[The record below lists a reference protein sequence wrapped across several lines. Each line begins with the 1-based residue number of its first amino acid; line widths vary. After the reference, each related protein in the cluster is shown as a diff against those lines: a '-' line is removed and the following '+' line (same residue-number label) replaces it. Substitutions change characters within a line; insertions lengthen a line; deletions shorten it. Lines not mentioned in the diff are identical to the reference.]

1 MTLNNV
7 CTLQLETACSV
18 EDRPVTTSPV
28 YPKASMSSLMTG
40 MALLLAAS
48 VVQRLVGFVRATL
61 FCRWL
66 DASQLGLWDMAFGF
80 LMTATPLM
88 ILALPGCLGRYV
100 EYYRQRGML
109 GLFLKRT
116 AVVSGLL
123 ALCGAAAV
131 AIWASPLAEL
141 VFGDRSYRPLV
152 YYLAFAL
159 VTVAAFNYLYEL
171 AMALRL
177 NRWISLIQLLNSI
190 LFAGLGLGLLVLW
203 RNDARTVIIAYAL
216 ACAITAVVALFGFK
230 PWRLAAGE
238 ANPVSLQES
247 FWPRILQYSLW
258 MWAAGAISNLF
269 AVVDRY
275 MVLHWLPTG
284 HGDPLALLGD
294 YHASRLVPMLFVSLA
309 GLFAAMSTPHLSH
322 LWETGQSRHAAEQLN
337 LLAKLLS
344 LGMLVG
350 SAGVLLAGPVLFNT
364 LLAGKYPVGLDILPM
379 TLAYCLCFSLFLL
392 LQNYVLC
399 CEKAYFA
406 GLALACGLFVNI
418 GLNLAWLP
426 VWGLTGAVCATLAA
440 NGVALLVLLVINHQL
455 GQPIDVGL
463 LLALIAPLGVA
474 LGTGWTL
481 LITAVLLFLSLRT
494 DLFINQAEKR
504 ELGALIRQM
513 LSRKMHSGNLATSDK
528 SPFPATSSTSATEP
542 APLCDI
548 SAPPP
553 TPHAEADNISDLRE
567 ERRLEEP
574 EEIDDAIP
582 PGRGWFNP
590 FFQRREH
597 PPLGQRDPLRVMF
610 VITCMPVGGAE
621 RLLVDI
627 VRRMDRK
634 IFAPELCCL
643 KYLGPLGEV
652 LAREIPAFTGL
663 LKHKYDLRVLPR
675 LYRLLRQRRI
685 DAVITV
691 GTGGDKMFW
700 GRLAAYLAG
709 VPVIASALHSTG
721 LPDRVEFLN
730 RLLTPLT
737 DAFIAVSP
745 PHAQYIIRHE
755 GCPANRTWIIPNGI
769 DTDRFSPRPAD
780 PRLRASL
787 GLQPQHRVVVLVAA
801 LRPEKNHELLLQAV
815 PIILAEWPQTR
826 FLIVGD
832 GPRRDE
838 LQQLA
843 RRFGVDHAVIF
854 TGNRDDVPDV
864 LGCADV
870 AVLCSHMEANP
881 LAVLEA
887 LACEK
892 PVVATAVGSVPLHVR
907 EGETGFLVP
916 PGDAQALAAKCLIL
930 LRHPDLARKMGRAG
944 RRHVLRHGS
953 LEKTVAGYQRLIATI
968 YTRKCGG
975 VSSQPHQFS
984 PTPQSAHPSPI
995 PCLPLEDIVSPGA
1008 ETTSSG

>member
-1 MTLNNV
+1 
-7 CTLQLETACSV
+7 
-18 EDRPVTTSPV
+18 
-28 YPKASMSSLMTG
+28 MSSLMTG

-48 VVQRLVGFVRATL
+48 VLQRLVGFVRATL

-80 LMTATPLM
+80 LMTATPLV

-109 GLFLKRT
+109 RLFLKRT
-116 AVVSGLL
+116 AIVSGFL
-123 ALCGAAAV
+123 AISGAAAV
-131 AIWASPLAEL
+131 TVGAGPLAEL
-141 VFGDRSYRPLV
+141 VFGNASYRPLV

-159 VTVAAFNYLYEL
+159 VAVAAFNYLYEL

-203 RNDARTVIIAYAL
+203 RNDAQTVIIAYGL
-216 ACAITAVVALFGFK
+216 ACAITASIAFFGLK
-230 PWRLAAGE
+230 PWRLAANEEYPLSIG
-238 ANPVSLQES
+238 ES
-247 FWPRILQYSLW
+247 FWPKILQYSLW
-258 MWAAGAISNLF
+258 VWAAGAISNLF

-275 MVLHWLPTG
+275 MVLHWLPPT

-309 GLFAAMSTPHLSH
+309 GLLAAMSTPHLSH
-322 LWETGQSRHAAEQLN
+322 LWETGQSGHAAKQLN
-337 LLAKLLS
+337 LLTKLLS
-344 LGMLVG
+344 LGLLVG
-350 SAGVLLAGPVLFNT
+350 SSAVLLAGPLLFNT
-364 LLAGKYPVGLDILPM
+364 LLAGKYPAGLDILPV
-379 TLAYCLCFSLFLL
+379 TLAYCSCFSLFLL

-406 GLALACGLFVNI
+406 GLALACGLLVNI

-440 NGVALLVLLVINHQL
+440 NGVALLVLLVINHRL

-463 LLALIAPLGVA
+463 VLALIAPLGIA
-474 LGTGWTL
+474 LGTDCTL
-481 LITAVLLFLSLRT
+481 AITAAALFFSRRT
-494 DLFINQAEKR
+494 VLFINAEEKR
-504 ELGALIRQM
+504 ELGALVRQL
-513 LSRKMHSGNLATSDK
+513 LSRKGHPGDLASSPTSF
-528 SPFPATSSTSATEP
+528 SSITSSATPQLTTPCKLDPSLKSSLITAENVPVLPRELP
-542 APLCDI
+542 AK
-548 SAPPP
+548 
-553 TPHAEADNISDLRE
+553 ESDQVL
-567 ERRLEEP
+567 
-574 EEIDDAIP
+574 P
-582 PGRGWFNP
+582 PGRACFNP
-590 FFQRREH
+590 FFRLREH
-597 PPLGQRDPLRVMF
+597 PPLGHRGPLRVMF

-621 RLLVDI
+621 RLLVDL
-627 VRRMDRK
+627 VRRLDRRL
-634 IFAPELCCL
+634 FAPELCCL

-652 LAREIPAFTGL
+652 LAQEIPAFTGL
-663 LKHKYDLRVLPR
+663 LKHKYDFRVLPR
-675 LYRLLRQRRI
+675 LYRLLRDRRV
-685 DAVITV
+685 DAVVTV

-721 LPDRVEFLN
+721 LPDRVELLN

-745 PHAQYIIRHE
+745 PHAQYIIKHE
-755 GCPANRTWIIPNGI
+755 GCPANRTWIVPNGI

-780 PRLRASL
+780 PRLRAAL
-787 GLQPQHRVVVLVAA
+787 GVQPQHRVVAVVAA
-801 LRPEKNHELLLQAV
+801 LRPEKNHELLLQAA
-815 PIILAEWPQTR
+815 PIILAELPQTR

-832 GPRRDE
+832 GPRREE

-843 RRFGVDHAVIF
+843 RRSGVDQAVIF
-854 TGNRDDVPDV
+854 TGNRNDVPDV
-864 LGCADV
+864 LACADV

-892 PVVATAVGSVPLHVR
+892 PVVATAVGSVPLHVL

-930 LRHPDLARKMGRAG
+930 LRDPDLARRMGRAG
-944 RRHVLRHGS
+944 RRHVLKYGA
-953 LEKTVAGYQRLIATI
+953 LERTVAGYQRLIATI
-968 YTRKCGG
+968 YARKCGG
-975 VSSQPHQFS
+975 LSSEAHHSS
-984 PTPQSAHPSPI
+984 PTSPSAYPSPI
-995 PCLPLEDIVSPGA
+995 PCLSVGDAISPPA
-1008 ETTSSG
+1008 ETASSG